1 LIEGL
6 PSRGEDHR
14 VANERVRVLYSGTVQ
29 GVGFRWR
36 VVDSA
41 SGRAVTGFV
50 ANLQD
55 GRVELVAE
63 GERAELETFLAAV
76 RARMTDLIAAED
88 AAWSAATGEFREF
101 GVRR

>member
-1 LIEGL
+1 MA
-6 PSRGEDHR
+6 S
-14 VANERVRVLYSGTVQ
+14 ERVRVLYSGTVQ

-41 SGRAVTGFV
+41 SGLAVTGFV
-50 ANLQD
+50 SNLPD

-63 GERAELETFLAAV
+63 GARDDVERLLAEV
-76 RARMTDLIAAED
+76 RARMSDLIADEEV
-88 AAWSAATGEFREF
+88 AWSAATGEFREF

>member
-1 LIEGL
+1 MA
-6 PSRGEDHR
+6 S
-14 VANERVRVLYSGTVQ
+14 ERVRVLYSGTVQ

-41 SGRAVTGFV
+41 TSLAVTGYV
-50 ANLQD
+50 SNRGD

-63 GERAELETFLAAV
+63 GERVEVERLLASV
-76 RARMTDLIAAED
+76 RARMSDLIAGED
-88 AAWSAATGEFREF
+88 AAWSAATGEFRDF

>member
-1 LIEGL
+1 M
-6 PSRGEDHR
+6 
-14 VANERVRVLYSGTVQ
+14 ANERVRVLYSGTVQ

-41 SGRAVTGFV
+41 NGRAVTGYV
-50 ANLQD
+50 ANLAD

-63 GERAELETFLAAV
+63 GERAEVETFLAAV
-76 RARMTDLIAAED
+76 RARMTDLISGED

>member
-1 LIEGL
+1 M
-6 PSRGEDHR
+6 
-14 VANERVRVLYSGTVQ
+14 ANERARLLYSGTVQ

-41 SGRAVTGFV
+41 KMFDVTGAV
-50 ANLQD
+50 QNLAD

-63 GERAELETFLAAV
+63 GERAEIERFLAAV
-76 RARMTDLIAAED
+76 RTRMADLIAGEAVSW
-88 AAWSAATGEFREF
+88 AAATGEFREF

>member
-1 LIEGL
+1 M
-6 PSRGEDHR
+6 
-14 VANERVRVLYSGTVQ
+14 LYTGAVQ

-41 SGRAVTGFV
+41 RGARVAGFV
-50 ANLQD
+50 KNLAD

-63 GERAELETFLAAV
+63 GERAEVERLLVSV
-76 RARMTDLIAAED
+76 RTWMSDLIED
-88 AAWSAATGEFREF
+88 EETAWSAASGEFREF

>member
-1 LIEGL
+1 MI
-6 PSRGEDHR
+6 
-14 VANERVRVLYSGTVQ
+14 VANVASERVRVVYSGTVQ

-41 SGRAVTGFV
+41 SGLAVTGFV
-50 ANLQD
+50 ANLAD

-63 GERAELETFLAAV
+63 GERVAVEAFLVAV
-76 RARMTDLIAAED
+76 RARLADLIED
-88 AAWSAATGEFREF
+88 EDVVWSAATGEFREF